1 MVSQHRATSHFSHI
15 IESFLVTPLAEHARY
30 LRVADEIDHRFLSR
44 SSSLRTWVTAA
55 GGLPIGLCI
64 FRSCPAC
71 ANKFHNR
78 VIRKSLCE
86 IFLPPNEEK
95 RMFLWPLPCATVDG
109 IRILHSISLIY
120 VTNVAVSAR
129 KEYSVRPR
137 NNAVI
142 CHVISAAVCLWYFTD
157 QSLYVHVA
165 NSN

>member
-1 MVSQHRATSHFSHI
+1 
-15 IESFLVTPLAEHARY
+15 
-30 LRVADEIDHRFLSR
+30 
-44 SSSLRTWVTAA
+44 
-55 GGLPIGLCI
+55 
-64 FRSCPAC
+64 
-71 ANKFHNR
+71 
-78 VIRKSLCE
+78 
-86 IFLPPNEEK
+86 
-95 RMFLWPLPCATVDG
+95 MFLWPLPCATVDG